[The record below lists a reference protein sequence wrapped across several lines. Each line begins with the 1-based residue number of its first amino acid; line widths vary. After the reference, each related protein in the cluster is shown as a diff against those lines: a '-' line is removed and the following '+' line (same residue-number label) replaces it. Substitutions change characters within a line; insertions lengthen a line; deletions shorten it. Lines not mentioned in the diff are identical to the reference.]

1 MRSNGLSLIETLIA
15 MVVLAITLTA
25 FTSLIVGNM
34 QQNTNS
40 GARTGGTQLLNYL
53 GRRVIAGDS
62 AVIPSSATAPRE
74 WIYGEVQSA
83 FPDLIGQQFSNP
95 ALYRATVE
103 NLGQQSPITGI
114 SLTAYRVEV
123 CWQNQGNESC
133 VRTLTFGPD
142 LPTPGTPGTQ
152 PILTN

>member
-1 MRSNGLSLIETLIA
+1 MRNNGLSLIETLIA

-53 GRRVIAGDS
+53 GRQVIAGNS
-62 AVIPSSATAPRE
+62 AVIPSSPSTPRE
-74 WIYGEVQSA
+74 WIYGQIQSV
-83 FPDLIGQQFSNP
+83 FPDLVGQQFSNP
-95 ALYRATVE
+95 ALYQASVH
-103 NLGQQSPITGI
+103 NLGRQSPLAGI

-123 CWQNQGNESC
+123 CWRNQGSESC
-133 VRTLTFGPD
+133 VRALTFGPD

>member
-1 MRSNGLSLIETLIA
+1 MRNRGLSLIETLIA

-62 AVIPSSATAPRE
+62 TIIPTSPSTPRQ
-74 WIYGEVQSA
+74 WAYGQIQSA
-83 FPDLIGQQFSNP
+83 FPELTGQQFSNP
-95 ALYRATVE
+95 ALYQASVQ
-103 NLGQQSPITGI
+103 NLGRQNPIAGI

-123 CWQNQGNESC
+123 CWRNQENDSC
-133 VRTLTFGPD
+133 VRALTFGPD
-142 LPTPGTPGTQ
+142 LPTPGAPGTQ